1 MGLRDADLG
10 LPTER
15 PPPAAIAPA
24 AAGRSLWGDAW
35 LRLRSNRAAMASA
48 LILSLITLA
57 CLIGPWLSPHAYD
70 QVYRDYV
77 KVPASLAAYPEPEA
91 VEPALEKALRRARA
105 DIESWEVADG
115 RLSVTLTSKREID
128 ARITRYLDRA
138 DLFTAAEVVER
149 SDDGKR
155 IVLAAEIDQKRFLF
169 GTDANGRDLL
179 TRTLIAGRISLMIG
193 LLATFV
199 ALTIGVTYGSVA
211 GYFGGRVDSVM
222 MRFVDILY
230 SLPFMFFVILL
241 VVFFGRNIVLMFIAV
256 GAIEWLDMARIVR
269 GQTLSIKRQEYVEA
283 AHAMGVDSGGV
294 LRRHI
299 VPNTLGPVVVFMTL
313 MVPKVILLESFLSFL
328 GLGVQEPMTSW
339 GVLIAEGARNIQGA
353 AWMLIYPSIFLAATL
368 FCLNFIGD
376 GLRDALDPKDR

>member
-1 MGLRDADLG
+1 MALRDAELVDEALG
-10 LPTER
+10 R
-15 PPPAAIAPA
+15 AAVK
-24 AAGRSLWGDAW
+24 GRSLWGDAW
-35 LRLRSNRAAMASA
+35 LRLRANRAAMASLLILA
-48 LILSLITLA
+48 LIALA
-57 CLIGPWLSPHAYD
+57 CIVGPWLSPHGFD
-70 QVYRDYV
+70 RVYRDYV
-77 KVPASLAAYPEPEA
+77 KVPASLAPYPKVEA
-91 VEPALEKALRRARA
+91 VEPALQRALRRARA
-105 DIESWEVADG
+105 DIESWTVEDG
-115 RLSVTLTSKREID
+115 RLSVTLVAERPID
-128 ARITRYLDRA
+128 PRIARYLERA
-138 DLFTAAEVVER
+138 DLFANAEVVER
-149 SDDGKR
+149 SADEKR
-155 IVLAAEIDQKRFLF
+155 AVLAAEIDRKTFLF

-179 TRTLIAGRISLMIG
+179 TRTLVAGRISLTIG

-199 ALTIGVTYGSVA
+199 ALTIGVAYGAVA
-211 GYFGGRVDSVM
+211 GYFGGRIDGIM
-222 MRFVDILY
+222 MRIVDILY

-269 GQTLSIKRQEYVEA
+269 GQTLTIKRQEYVEA
-283 AHAMGVDSGGV
+283 AHALGVDNGGI

-299 VPNTLGPVVVFMTL
+299 VPNALGPVVIFMTL